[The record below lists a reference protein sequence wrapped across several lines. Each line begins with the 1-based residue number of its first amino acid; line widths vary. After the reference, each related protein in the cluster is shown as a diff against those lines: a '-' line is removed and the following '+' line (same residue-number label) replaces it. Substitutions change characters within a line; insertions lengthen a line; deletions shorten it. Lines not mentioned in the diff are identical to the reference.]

1 MSQFT
6 LTINFTSAGITT
18 LDNAS
23 MSVAMLQAA
32 PDSNYQI
39 VALLAKPQQNMQIT
53 WQDSTSVYTSNYPI
67 KPYTTL
73 QINNS
78 RSATTGKSYSYD
90 GSQISYEG
98 QGSQGSVQ
106 LSNRDAST
114 TITAGLANKF
124 TLNSV
129 AQALAILTAE
139 PLLYNGL
146 GTFPISSSFYLTALL
161 SCPNVGYVIP
171 AGAIPNTRV
180 ETNSIAAQPELLLDF
195 STIPTQTVRFDDVNN
210 QFVPYS

>member
-53 WQDSTSVYTSNYPI
+53 WQDSTWVYTSNYHI

-78 RSATTGKSYSYD
+78 IPATTGDSYSYN
-90 GSQISYEG
+90 GSQISYAG
-98 QGSQGSVQ
+98 KGSQGSVQ

-114 TITAGLANKF
+114 SIVAGLANQF
-124 TLNSV
+124 SLNGEP
-129 AQALAILTAE
+129 QALAILTAE
-139 PLLYNGL
+139 TLLYNGL
-146 GTFPISSSFYLTALL
+146 GTFPISSSFYLTALS

-171 AGAIPNTRV
+171 ADAIPNTRV
-180 ETNSIAAQPELLLDF
+180 ETNSIAAQPALLLDF
-195 STIPTQTVRFDDVNN
+195 STSPTQAVRYDDVNN
-210 QFVPYS
+210 QFVPCS